1 MKQSLSQQDNRAMTT
16 QPGSTSVQRSIRTY
30 VGAFGILLSLAL
42 GGIAL
47 LRTSAHTRLGYV
59 RSGEILSRYLGMKEA
74 QNIFESKKQQWQADI
89 DTLQADYRK
98 ALQSYNV
105 EFASYSDD
113 ERTKR
118 EEFLQKQEENLRRYS
133 YTIADKSKDEE
144 EKIMQGVLNQIN
156 TAAQE
161 YGKEKGFDLIFG
173 TTGSGSLLY
182 GDEAIDITD
191 ELLVRLNKSYNPNT
205 LHADSTAK

>member
-1 MKQSLSQQDNRAMTT
+1 MKQSISQSGNSNDRVPAR
-16 QPGSTSVQRSIRTY
+16 RSI
-30 VGAFGILLSLAL
+30 VGRYAGTFGILLAL
-42 GGIAL
+42 VLGAVAL
-47 LRTSAHTRLGYV
+47 VRTAGRPKLGYV

-74 QNIFESKKQQWQADI
+74 QDVFESKRERWQADI

-105 EFASYSDD
+105 EFASYSGD

-118 EEFLQKQEENLRRYS
+118 EEFLRKQEESLRRYS

-156 TAAQE
+156 AAAQE
-161 YGKEKGFDLIFG
+161 YGKENGFDLIFG

-182 GDEAIDITD
+182 GDDAIDITN
-191 ELLVRLNKSYNPNT
+191 ELLASLNHSYKPHV
-205 LHADSTAK
+205 LDADSTEQ